1 MDFAAA
7 LPLIAKIVAG
17 LSGLAGTLF
26 AAWKFYKSRKGEEN
40 KWFLYMKNIS
50 NIYSRLHDIRAA
62 YEADR
67 VTMFL
72 LTDSGNIPAPGVP
85 LFLYSM
91 YEAKLDNTV
100 RSMRDSFNRRPL
112 REAQADQLSKL
123 AVNKEVSLLVD
134 EVNVDDQEIWQA
146 YQINRRIL
154 IELKSTEG
162 SYLFLAI
169 DNPVENIEPASK
181 EDVNVALLEVKDLL
195 NNKPKKILEVIKS
208 QL

>member
-1 MDFAAA
+1 MDFITA
-7 LPLIAKIVAG
+7 LPLVAKIIAG

-26 AAWKFYKSRKGEEN
+26 AAWKFYKSKKVEEN
-40 KWFLYMKNIS
+40 KWFSYMKNIS

-62 YEADR
+62 YEANR

-91 YEAKLDNTV
+91 YEARLDNTI

-112 REAQADQLSKL
+112 REAQVDQLSKL
-123 AVNKEVSLLVD
+123 AVSKEVTLKVD

-146 YQINRRIL
+146 YQINSRIL
-154 IELKSTEG
+154 IELKSNEG

-169 DNPVENIEPASK
+169 DDPKEDIDAVSK
-181 EDVNVALLEVKDLL
+181 EDVNVALIQIKDLL
-195 NNKPKKILEVIKS
+195 DNKPKRILEVIKP
-208 QL
+208 